1 MGLDAAD
8 EEQPP
13 ANLNPDVPHIAR
25 IYDYWLGGRNNY
37 AADRKV
43 AEEVLAALPIT
54 PVSVLA
60 NRAFLGRSVHHL
72 AAEAGIRQF
81 LDIGTGL
88 PSANNTHEVAQRAAP
103 TTRVVYVDNDPIV
116 LVHAKA
122 LLTSS
127 PQGTT
132 TYIEADLRNPDI
144 ILKKAATT
152 LDLTQPVGLMLVA
165 ILHCVT
171 DEDNPYEIV
180 TTLLNAIPPG
190 SHLILSHP
198 ASDIVAEEVRM
209 ASTRM
214 NTSMAEKVTFRSHE
228 QVLRFFD
235 GLELLEPGLVPTT
248 QWRPEPGADTTPM
261 PVWAGIARKP

>member
-13 ANLNPDVPHIAR
+13 ANLNPDIPHVAR
-25 IYDYWLGGRNNY
+25 IYDYLLGGRNNY
-37 AADRKV
+37 AADRAV
-43 AEEVLAALPIT
+43 GEQIIAAVPDARA
-54 PVSVLA
+54 SVLA
-60 NRAFLGRSVHHL
+60 NRAFLSRSVHHL

-190 SHLILSHP
+190 SHLILSHL
-198 ASDIVAEEVRM
+198 ASDIIPEEMRGL
-209 ASTRM
+209 
-214 NTSMAEKVTFRSHE
+214 EKSVNESESENVTLRSHK

-261 PVWAGIARKP
+261 PVWAGLARKP